1 MPRAIWKGTIAFG
14 LVNIPVSLYS
24 ADRRSDIQLHLLDRR
39 NHARVRYERVNA
51 ETGEEVPW
59 DTLVKGYEYEKDHY
73 VLLTDEDIQAVSPKL
88 SKTIAIDDF
97 VALAEIDPMLFDKP
111 YFLEPDTR
119 GQRAYVLLRETLK
132 ATGRAGIAKVV
143 IRTREYLTALFVR
156 GEALVLMLLR
166 FPEELRTSAELKL
179 PATRDTAPKPR
190 ELELA
195 TQLVESMS
203 TPWQPERY
211 HDDYHEALIGYIEEK
226 LRLGQATEGP
236 PLRQA
241 EAAEEPG
248 KVVDLVGYLQR
259 SLAQATSESATQPT
273 DAKPAK
279 PQPKPAAKPD
289 QPVPAKPARPRKR
302 AHPSPPTAKKQPEQ
316 DVADQPA
323 PKTPGKSRRRSA

>member
-24 ADRRSDIQLHLLDRR
+24 ADRQPDVALHLIDKR
-39 NHARVRYERVNA
+39 NHARVRYERINA

-59 DTLVKGYEYEKDHY
+59 DTMVKGFEYEKDHY
-73 VLLTDEDIQAVSPKL
+73 VLLSDEDLKAVSPKL

-97 VALAEIDPMLFDKP
+97 VSLDDIDPMLFDKP
-111 YFLEPDTR
+111 YYLKPDTR

-166 FPEELRTSAELKL
+166 FPEELRSATELKL
-179 PATRDTAPKPR
+179 PTAADAAPKPR
-190 ELELA
+190 ELDLA

-203 TPWQPERY
+203 TGWEPERY
-211 HDDYHEALIGYIEEK
+211 HNDYHQALLGYIEEK
-226 LRLGQATEGP
+226 IRGGESAAAP
-236 PLRQA
+236 AARA
-241 EAAEEPG
+241 EDRDEDTG

-259 SLAQATSESATQPT
+259 SIATTKIHHEEPAEVSAKLAAEPSSQPAPKKRT
-273 DAKPAK
+273 R
-279 PQPKPAAKPD
+279 KPAAKQTPEPD
-289 QPVPAKPARPRKR
+289 DA
-302 AHPSPPTAKKQPEQ
+302 AKKTT
-316 DVADQPA
+316 
-323 PKTPGKSRRRSA
+323 PKTPGKHGRRSA